1 MCSIPS
7 WTGSTTPNY
16 THATR
21 VREANAFLPKVFTI
35 PKLGWEWLGYLA
47 FCPQIRHRHAGFCS
61 PGIWEQVCR
70 YCVVAC
76 YSSTIVIWLHS
87 NPTHR
92 FNLCLPTEQR
102 DPTTRP
108 ADPLVP
114 ASLPQAPRL
123 SEYISPTAAANS
135 RACSADRVKLT
146 AAPTSIVRPLSSQ
159 HNSPTRIHLKHT
171 RPPSK
176 RDSHHGSIG
185 CQFLTPRGPCAA
197 NKPLA
202 CT

>member
-47 FCPQIRHRHAGFCS
+47 FRPQIRHRHAGFCS

-114 ASLPQAPRL
+114 A
-123 SEYISPTAAANS
+123 NS

-197 NKPLA
+197 YKPLA

>member
-135 RACSADRVKLT
+135 RACSADRVKVDRCAHLDRSST
-146 AAPTSIVRPLSSQ
+146 LIPTQLSNP
-159 HNSPTRIHLKHT
+159 H
-171 RPPSK
+171 PSK
-176 RDSHHGSIG
+176 TYSTSFETRFASRLYWLSISH
-185 CQFLTPRGPCAA
+185 A
-197 NKPLA
+197 
-202 CT
+202 